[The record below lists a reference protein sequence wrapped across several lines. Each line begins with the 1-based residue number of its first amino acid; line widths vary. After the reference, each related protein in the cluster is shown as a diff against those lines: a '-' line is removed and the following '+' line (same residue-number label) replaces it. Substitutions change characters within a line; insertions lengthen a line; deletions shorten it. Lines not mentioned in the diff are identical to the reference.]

1 VTGGDP
7 GGAAGVADLA
17 ALLGDAARLLEGAEA
32 FVIGEVTEW
41 RLDGVAFAAIGPSG
55 AEFRLRRDVAAV
67 VLRTPQ
73 VAASPRGAGW
83 IRFVP
88 RGSDASVGDR
98 ARAWL
103 ESAWR
108 LADDEAVG
116 EAVGELEEDS
126 ALDEDPE
133 CEFDRS

>member
-1 VTGGDP
+1 VSGGDPGDP
-7 GGAAGVADLA
+7 GGATGVADLA

-32 FVIGEVTEW
+32 FVTGEVTEW
-41 RLDGVAFAAIGPSG
+41 RLDGVVFAAAGPSG

-67 VLRTPQ
+67 VLRTPR
-73 VAASPRGAGW
+73 VAASLRGAGW

-88 RGSDASVGDR
+88 KGSDASVEDR

-103 ESAWR
+103 GSAWR

-116 EAVGELEEDS
+116 ELEGDS

-133 CEFDRS
+133 SEFEGS